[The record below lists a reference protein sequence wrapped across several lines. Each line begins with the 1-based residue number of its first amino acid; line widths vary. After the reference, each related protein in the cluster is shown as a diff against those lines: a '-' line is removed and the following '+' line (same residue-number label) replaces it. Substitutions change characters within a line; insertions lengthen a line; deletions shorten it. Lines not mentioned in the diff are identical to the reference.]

1 MFLLAIVQ
9 SRLGVGLVLGVVQ
22 LIVAGIL
29 LTIHEH
35 REGDSTTII
44 GFTLAVWQGLAPC
57 VIVTTA
63 VTVTVVEGGAM
74 FTREWGKKHREAGRQ
89 ENAKEWL
96 AALDRAG
103 VSPEEKAKIA
113 EELAAEQEE
122 RKKEPA

>member
-1 MFLLAIVQ
+1 M
-9 SRLGVGLVLGVVQ
+9 VLGVAQ
-22 LIVAGIL
+22 LIIAGVL

-35 REGDSTTII
+35 REGDETTTL
-44 GFTLAVWQGLAPC
+44 GVALAVWQGLAPC

-63 VTVTVVEGGAM
+63 VTVTIVEGGAM

-103 VSPEEKAKIA
+103 MSSEQKAKIA
-113 EELAAEQEE
+113 EGLAAEQEE